1 VRIGRPAAALFAA
14 ALAVVVWAGCATHT
28 NDRRPEVVVG
38 SGPDSESM
46 LLAGIYVAA
55 LR

>member
-1 VRIGRPAAALFAA
+1 MRTGRLAAALLAA
-14 ALAVVVWAGCATHT
+14 TLAVVVWAGCATHT
-28 NDRRPEVVVG
+28 NDRRAEVVVG
-38 SGPDSESM
+38 SLPDAESM